1 MSGIPPPAP
10 GQGSPS
16 STVSRIADYA
26 LLGDSHGAALV
37 SGRGSV
43 DWWCPQRF
51 DAPSVFTRLLDA
63 AAGHWRIAPT
73 DASTVTRR
81 YVEGTMVLET
91 DMVTHQGATR
101 LTDALVLGAGEREH
115 EVGYGSPHVLVRRI
129 EGLRGEVDVE
139 MELIVRPEYGLVMP
153 SVTAAEGRVEIAGG
167 ADRLTL
173 TCDRPVQ
180 VQPERGAVVGAFTV
194 AEGDT
199 VVLALHHRR
208 AADATVPLLDGA
220 AALTDT
226 VEGWQSWTTEHA
238 GYEGPYRD
246 QVMRSGLVLQAL
258 TYRPTGAVMAAA
270 TTSLPEVPGGQAN
283 WDYRFGWLRDGSFTL
298 KALWV
303 AACPDEGERFFDWMA
318 RSCGPLDGRDAPV
331 MLGAGGEHDL
341 TERAL
346 DHLAGYGD
354 ARPVR
359 VGNDAWTQ
367 KQLDV
372 YGEVLECAWVL
383 HDQLELASPTTKRLL
398 RALADRAAETWQQPD
413 AGIWEGREGDR
424 HYVTSKVMC
433 WVALDRAL
441 RLADRIDATDHVDR
455 WEAAREQI
463 REAVL
468 AEGWSDERE
477 AFTGAFG
484 SGHLDAG
491 VLLIPSV
498 GFLGPEDPRVL
509 STLDAVEKELSRDGL
524 VQRWTGSGDEGA
536 FVICSY
542 WLAAARAMAGQVDR
556 AREIFDAVTSH
567 ANDLGLLAEE
577 IDLATGAQLGNFP
590 QGLSHIGLIN
600 AAWEITKAEKRR
612 SEEQSGTNERGQ

>member
-1 MSGIPPPAP
+1 
-10 GQGSPS
+10 
-16 STVSRIADYA
+16 
-26 LLGDSHGAALV
+26 
-37 SGRGSV
+37 
-43 DWWCPQRF
+43 
-51 DAPSVFTRLLDA
+51 
-63 AAGHWRIAPT
+63 
-73 DASTVTRR
+73 
-81 YVEGTMVLET
+81 MVLET
-91 DMVTHQGATR
+91 AMVTDRGAVR
-101 LTDALVLGAGEREH
+101 ITDALLLGAGEREH
-115 EVGYGSPHVLVRRI
+115 EVGYGSLHVLVRKI
-129 EGLRGEVDVE
+129 EALRGEVDVE

-153 SVTAAEGRVEIAGG
+153 SLTADEGRVEIAGG

-173 TCDRPVQ
+173 TVDRPVQ
-180 VQPERGAVVGAFTV
+180 AQPERGVVVASLTV

-199 VVLALHHRR
+199 IVLALHHRR

-226 VEGWQSWTTEHA
+226 VAGWRSWTAAHA

-303 AACPDEGERFFDWMA
+303 AACPGEGERFFDWMA
-318 RSCGPLDGRDAPV
+318 QSCGPLDGRDAPV

-341 TERAL
+341 TERTL
-346 DHLAGYGD
+346 DHLAGFGD

-359 VGNDAWTQ
+359 VGNDAWRQ
-367 KQLDV
+367 KQLNV
-372 YGEVLECAWVL
+372 YGEVLESAWVL
-383 HDQLELASPTTKRLL
+383 RDQLELAAPSTQQLL
-398 RALADRAAETWQQPD
+398 RALAVRAAETWQQAD
-413 AGIWEGREGDR
+413 AGIWGGREGDR
-424 HYVTSKVMC
+424 HYVTLKVMC

-441 RLADRIDATDHVDR
+441 RLADRIDATDDMEA
-455 WEAAREQI
+455 WETARDQI
-463 REAVL
+463 RQAVL
-468 AEGWSDERE
+468 RDGWDEDRA

-491 VLLIPSV
+491 VLLIPLV
-498 GFLGPEDPRVL
+498 GFRDPSDPRVL
-509 STLDAVEKELSRDGL
+509 STLDVVEEELSRGGL

-556 AREIFDAVTSH
+556 ARAIFDAVTSR
-567 ANDLGLLAEE
+567 ANGLDLLAEE
-577 IDLATGAQLGNFP
+577 IDIETGAQLGNFP

-600 AAWEITKAEKRR
+600 AAWEIAKAENRR
-612 SEEQSGTNERGQ
+612 SEEQSDA

>member
-1 MSGIPPPAP
+1 MTSERVS
-10 GQGSPS
+10 SPS
-16 STVSRIADYA
+16 TSPGISDYA
-26 LLGDSHGAALV
+26 LLGDCHGAALV
-37 SGRGSV
+37 SSAGSV
-43 DWWCPQRF
+43 DWWCPPRF
-51 DAPSVFTRLLDA
+51 DAPSVFGRLLDP

-73 DASTVTRR
+73 DTSAVSRR
-81 YVEGTMVLET
+81 YLEGTMVMET
-91 DMVTHQGATR
+91 DMVTDRGTIR
-101 LTDALVLGAGEREH
+101 ITDALLLGAGEREH
-115 EVGYGSPHVLVRRI
+115 EVGHGSPHVLVRRI
-129 EGLRGEVDVE
+129 EGLRGEADVDL
-139 MELIVRPEYGLVMP
+139 ELLVRPEYGLVMP
-153 SVTAAEGRVEIAGG
+153 SLTAEDGRVDLAGG

-180 VQPERGAVVGAFTV
+180 LQPERGAVVASFPV
-194 AEGDT
+194 VEGDT
-199 VVLALHHRR
+199 LVLTLHHRQ
-208 AADATVPLLDGA
+208 AAEPTGPLLDGA

-226 VEGWQSWTTEHA
+226 VAGWRSWTAAHA
-238 GYEGPYRD
+238 GYEGPHRD

-303 AACPDEGERFFDWMA
+303 AACPDEAERFFDWMA
-318 RSCGPLDGRDAPV
+318 QSCGPLDGRDAPV

-341 TERAL
+341 TERTL
-346 DHLAGYGD
+346 DHLAGFGD

-383 HDQLELASPTTKRLL
+383 RDQLELTSPSTQRLL
-398 RALADRAAETWQQPD
+398 RALADRAAETWEQRD

-433 WVALDRAL
+433 WVAVDRAV
-441 RLADRIDATDHVDR
+441 RLADRIGATDRLER
-455 WEAAREQI
+455 WESAREQI
-463 REAVL
+463 SEAVL
-468 AEGWSDERE
+468 RDGWDEGRA

-484 SGHLDAG
+484 SSDLDAG
-491 VLLIPSV
+491 VLLIPLV
-498 GFLGPEDPRVL
+498 GFLDATDPRVL
-509 STLDAVEKELSRDGL
+509 STLDVVEEELSRGGL

-542 WLAAARAMAGQVDR
+542 WLAAARAMADQVER
-556 AREIFDAVTSH
+556 AREIFDAVTGH

-577 IDLATGAQLGNFP
+577 IDLATGALLGNFP
-590 QGLSHIGLIN
+590 QGLSHIGLVN
-600 AAWEITKAEKRR
+600 AAWEITKAERRR
-612 SEEQSGTNERGQ
+612 SDGQSGAAERTQ